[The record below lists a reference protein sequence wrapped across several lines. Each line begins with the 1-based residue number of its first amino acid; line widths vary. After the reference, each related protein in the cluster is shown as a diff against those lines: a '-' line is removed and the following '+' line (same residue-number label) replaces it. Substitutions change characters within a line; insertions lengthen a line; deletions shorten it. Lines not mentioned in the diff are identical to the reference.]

1 MGISGARSRVSHI
14 EFQEECFCSDFSEPT
29 FGVCLLPFAIVEA
42 RSWKEFALV
51 EKKSD
56 YNQRLFKN
64 LGNVFLSI
72 DLEFLHALSLALA
85 LTLKCG
91 EVLTS
96 FCKLG
101 YFLIICESILGSFW
115 EGEEMS
121 KLGIRFYFLFPFL
134 LSFFTYSF

>member
-1 MGISGARSRVSHI
+1 MGITGARSRVSCI

-29 FGVCLLPFAIVEA
+29 FGACLLPFAVAEA
-42 RSWKEFALV
+42 QSWKEFALV

-56 YNQRLFKN
+56 YNKRLFKN

-85 LTLKCG
+85 LTHKCG
-91 EVLTS
+91 GVLTS

-101 YFLIICESILGSFW
+101 YFLIICKSILGSF
-115 EGEEMS
+115 
-121 KLGIRFYFLFPFL
+121 
-134 LSFFTYSF
+134 